1 MTRLNP
7 SRRSLLAAAGGLGL
21 SVSFMGRAAFADDAV
36 GRKTLITIV
45 ARGGM
50 DGLSVSPPVGDPD
63 YAGLR
68 GRIAIPADAAL
79 KLDSTF
85 SLHPALAGVHAL
97 ARKGQARIA
106 PAIASP
112 DRARS
117 HFEAQD
123 VLESG
128 GTVVYGTASG
138 FLNRALTASGGRG
151 IDALSV
157 GATAPL
163 ILRGPVQA
171 ASWSPGPTVEGSPR
185 LPGLL
190 ADLYAGD
197 PVLAPALASGL
208 ATEAM
213 AATAQGDS
221 SGGMSG
227 MTPPVA
233 GQTTGGVAGFVRQG
247 QAVARTLGKTV
258 AGFMVQPNGPQV
270 VAISVDGWDT
280 HANQGAAEGQLAT
293 RLLYLDALL
302 SGLNEGLGE
311 AWKNTVVVVATEFGR
326 TARIN
331 GTSGTD
337 HGTASTALVLGGALK
352 GGGII
357 GDWPTLRGEA
367 LFENRDTRPTLDMR
381 GLFKGVLADHLGV
394 DRGALDTVVFP
405 GSAAVRPVTGLV

>member
-1 MTRLNP
+1 MTRFTP

-21 SVSFMGRAAFADDAV
+21 SVSFLGRAAFADDAV
-36 GRKTLITIV
+36 GRGKLITVV

-50 DGLSVSPPVGDPD
+50 DGLSVSPPIGDPD
-63 YAGLR
+63 YAALR

-85 SLHPALAGVHAL
+85 ALHPALAEVHAL
-97 ARKGQARIA
+97 ALKGEARIA

-128 GTVVYGTASG
+128 GSVVYGTASG
-138 FLNRALTASGGRG
+138 FLNRALTAAGGRG
-151 IDALSV
+151 IEALSV

-163 ILRGPVQA
+163 ILRGPAQA
-171 ASWSPGPTVEGSPR
+171 ASWSPGPASEGSPR
-185 LPGLL
+185 LPGIL

-197 PVLAPALASGL
+197 PLLAPALASGL
-208 ATEAM
+208 QTEAM
-213 AATAQGDS
+213 AATAQEGV
-221 SGGMSG
+221 GGMAA
-227 MTPPVA
+227 PA
-233 GQTTGGVAGFVRQG
+233 DGGAVAGFVRRG
-247 QAVARTLGKTV
+247 QATARTLGQTV
-258 AGFMVQPNGPQV
+258 AGFMTQPDGPRI

-302 SGLNEGLGE
+302 AGLNQGLGQ
-311 AWKNTVVVVATEFGR
+311 AWRDTVVVVATEFGR

-331 GTSGTD
+331 GTGGTD
-337 HGTASTALVLGGALK
+337 HGSGSTALVLGGALK
-352 GGGII
+352 SGGII
-357 GDWPTLRGEA
+357 GDWPTLRQEA
-367 LFENRDTRPTLDMR
+367 LFEGRDTRPTLDMR
-381 GLFKGVLADHLGV
+381 GLFKGILADHMGLN
-394 DRGALDTVVFP
+394 RAALDTVVFP
-405 GSAAVRPVTGLV
+405 GSTDVRAVTGLV